1 MLLVLFKVLFKGI
14 LDVFSLGNL
23 FVDDVEY
30 VLENKVDLS
39 NRGLLDEVFDN
50 FDLQLAHIDL
60 AETITII
67 SFYSYNLKGFWGF
80 GVLGFWECGNL

>member
-1 MLLVLFKVLFKGI
+1 MLLVLFKVLFESI